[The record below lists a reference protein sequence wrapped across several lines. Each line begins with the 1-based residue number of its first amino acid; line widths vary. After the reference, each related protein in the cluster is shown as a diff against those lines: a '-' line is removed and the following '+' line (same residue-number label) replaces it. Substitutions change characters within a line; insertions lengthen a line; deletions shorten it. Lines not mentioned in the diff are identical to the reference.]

1 MIIYGSGFENAVP
14 DDTIKLL
21 SNQGKLQHL
30 LCSYFYLRKSK
41 FDIHLVADSIIDSGA
56 HSFQKGVHVDWE
68 QYTHDYAKW
77 IRENDTPHIR
87 GYFEMDVD
95 NIIGYENVLK
105 LRRILERESGHADK
119 IIPVWH
125 RNRGIEDYHR
135 MVSEHQIA
143 AVTGFKNEDIQ
154 DHQYLSFLKE
164 AWKNDCWL
172 HCLGMTRKKVLDTV
186 PFDSV
191 DSASWK
197 MPTIYGT
204 YKGRKVSREQT
215 TTNRRDLIIACY
227 DDLLRMQRH
236 YAVKWSRMGVHN
248 HPPL

>member
-1 MIIYGSGFENAVP
+1 MIIYGSAIETGVS
-14 DDTIKLL
+14 DDIIKLL
-21 SNQGKLQHL
+21 SNKGKLQHL

-77 IRENDTPHIR
+77 IRENDTPRIR

-125 RNRGIEDYHR
+125 RNRGIEEYRR
-135 MVSEHQIA
+135 MVSEHSIA
-143 AVTGFKNEDIQ
+143 AVTGFQNEDIQ
-154 DHQYLSFLKE
+154 DYQYLIFLKE
-164 AWKNDCWL
+164 AWW
-172 HCLGMTRKKVLDTV
+172 T
-186 PFDSV
+186 PS
-191 DSASWK
+191 
-197 MPTIYGT
+197 
-204 YKGRKVSREQT
+204 
-215 TTNRRDLIIACY
+215 
-227 DDLLRMQRH
+227 
-236 YAVKWSRMGVHN
+236 
-248 HPPL
+248 

>member
-1 MIIYGSGFENAVP
+1 MIVYGSGFENAVP
-14 DDTIKLL
+14 ADTIQLL
-21 SNQGKLQHL
+21 SAQGKLQHL
-30 LCSYFYLRKSK
+30 LCSYYYLRKSK
-41 FDIHLVADSIIDSGA
+41 FDIHLVSDSIIDSGA
-56 HSFQKGVHVDWE
+56 HSFQKGAHVDWE
-68 QYTHDYAKW
+68 QYTHQYAKW
-77 IRENDTPHIR
+77 IRENDTPRIR

-95 NIIGYENVLK
+95 NLIGYDNVLK
-105 LRRILERESGHADK
+105 LRRILETESEHPEK

-135 MVSEHQIA
+135 MVDEHQIA

-164 AWKNDCWL
+164 AWKRDCWL

-204 YKGRKVSREQT
+204 YRGRKVSREQT
-215 TTNRRDLIIACY
+215 TTNRRELITACY
-227 DDLLRMQRH
+227 DDLLRMQH
-236 YAVKWSRMGVHN
+236 QYEVMGAN
-248 HPPL
+248 GSS